1 MISTLYVI
9 TPFKDN
15 SIADLRNSVRSL
27 ANQKYI
33 NIKHILIIDE
43 TCFKNTENFFKSIG
57 SKFIKYSYILKPSI
71 SRGIYSSINQG
82 LDLINNFDPYL
93 VLGAGDVLKLK
104 DTINL
109 NSSHQIYKFPYCLSS
124 NKKGLIFKFRPKFTG
139 MPYCHNAL
147 IFRKNNIRYNQLY
160 SLSADYDYYLR
171 YIENL
176 LPLKDNS
183 NKKELMQ
190 NINTG
195 FVIYE
200 SQKGIS
206 SKKKFT
212 VHRQNLLIIFK
223 RFSIL
228 GLIIYSVLFFLKGIS
243 LSPSYLTKILNFSK

>member
-147 IFRKNNIRYNQLY
+147 IFRKIIL
-160 SLSADYDYYLR
+160 DT
-171 YIENL
+171 
-176 LPLKDNS
+176 
-183 NKKELMQ
+183 
-190 NINTG
+190 IN
-195 FVIYE
+195 FIV
-200 SQKGIS
+200 
-206 SKKKFT
+206 
-212 VHRQNLLIIFK
+212 
-223 RFSIL
+223 
-228 GLIIYSVLFFLKGIS
+228 
-243 LSPSYLTKILNFSK
+243 